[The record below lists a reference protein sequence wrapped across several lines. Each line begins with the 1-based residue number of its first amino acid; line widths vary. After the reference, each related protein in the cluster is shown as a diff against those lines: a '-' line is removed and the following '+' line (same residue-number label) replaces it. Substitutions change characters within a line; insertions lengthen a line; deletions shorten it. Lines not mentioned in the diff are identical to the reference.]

1 MTHTSSAE
9 GDVSRRQS
17 TELSAQVQ
25 TTHPISAAAEDE
37 YSFLVGQDEPMLP
50 PDVITNRRISMGRV
64 SMGVY
69 GMYSKF

>member
-1 MTHTSSAE
+1 MTHSVSADGE
-9 GDVSRRQS
+9 VSRRQS
-17 TELSAQVQ
+17 TEPSAQVPTNQ
-25 TTHPISAAAEDE
+25 VGDEAED